1 MRRYRRGRQLDVGR
15 LPWPSSLGIM
25 RVPNLDEGGAGR
37 SVPGRHERS
46 GCRGSRPFW
55 VRTALSMGKFATGQ
69 LLVFGVA
76 LAGPG
81 QEIEPGKAVPEP
93 AWVLCQR
100 GCQPLDG
107 CRDRA
112 ITSARKRLGRLPSRA
127 QKAGMRPDLTAHL
140 TATASGRGE
149 PSDAACPA
157 AG

>member
-1 MRRYRRGRQLDVGR
+1 
-15 LPWPSSLGIM
+15 
-25 RVPNLDEGGAGR
+25 
-37 SVPGRHERS
+37 
-46 GCRGSRPFW
+46 
-55 VRTALSMGKFATGQ
+55 MGKFATGQ

-81 QEIEPGKAVPEP
+81 QEIESGKAVPEP

-107 CRDRA
+107 CRARA
-112 ITSARKRLGRLPSRA
+112 ITSTRKRLGRLPSRA

-157 AG
+157 AGGDGALAGGSAEVMLYLRLSGRQPAWPPG